1 MSDCAFDRSVSMRD
15 VTIRKMREEDRLRVL
30 RLLGLWNMAPRA
42 PAPELPEPERAT
54 IIVENTFVAVVA
66 DAVVGVA
73 SYILH
78 GPRAAETASL
88 AVDPSWLGSGVGEC
102 LQSARLTQLKE
113 LGVERIRTEA
123 DRPEVVR
130 WYQRKFGYRVIGT
143 ALKKH
148 EFSLADVDHW
158 TVLELDLRAWRPSGP
173 RQECNSADFTKA
185 DPGNLAAERG
195 QGTRF

>member
-1 MSDCAFDRSVSMRD
+1 MRD
-15 VTIRKMREEDRLRVL
+15 VTIRKMREEDRLQVL

-42 PAPELPEPERAT
+42 PAPEFPEPERAT
-54 IIVENTFVAVVA
+54 IIFENTFVAVVA
-66 DAVVGVA
+66 GAVVGVA

-78 GPRAAETASL
+78 GVRAAETASL
-88 AVDPSWLGSGVGEC
+88 AVDPSRLGSGVGER
-102 LQSARLTQLKE
+102 LQSARLTEMKE

-130 WYQRKFGYRVIGT
+130 WYQRKFGYRVVGT

-158 TVLELDLRAWRPSGP
+158 TVLELDLRTWRPLSP
-173 RQECNSADFTKA
+173 PQDCDSAEFTKA
-185 DPGNLAAERG
+185 DPDNLAADPRG
-195 QGTRF
+195 QGARF